1 MASELFIKNE
11 QEEISP
17 YYKYKQNIDKDK
29 LKNSSTLYIGNLSF
43 YTNQIQLYEFFSQ
56 CGKIDKIIMG
66 VNRKDFTPCGFC
78 FVIYQERSS
87 AELAVKSLDGT
98 KLDNRIIRVDWDMGY
113 EEGREYG
120 RGKNGG
126 QKRDEVSMKR
136 DPERQRN
143 RNKNDSYIR
152 KRERDD
158 KY

>member
-1 MASELFIKNE
+1 MASLLLKRENDAIPEYYTKRKNFDLE
-11 QEEISP
+11 
-17 YYKYKQNIDKDK
+17 K
-29 LKNSSTLYIGNLSF
+29 LNTSKTLYIGNLSF